1 MRVLRK
7 MPSPPYSP
15 TKYEVQCEGCENTF
29 VITAWRSKITPER
42 KCASCGAKNRVLRLR
57 KLRGAA

>member
-1 MRVLRK
+1 